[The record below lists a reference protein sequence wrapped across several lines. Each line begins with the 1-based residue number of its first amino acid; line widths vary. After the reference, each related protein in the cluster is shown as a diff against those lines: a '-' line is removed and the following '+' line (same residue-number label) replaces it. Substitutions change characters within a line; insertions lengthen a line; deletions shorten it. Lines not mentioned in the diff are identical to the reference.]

1 MMDSVRERQRPNKAR
16 EHLGR
21 FRQFSEQGGGSAV
34 TEYVMSG
41 LERMA
46 NSAPDQ
52 VPMTSTG
59 MLRRAKSLQDLRM
72 SHNAFWKSR
81 RYLEKDCLPRA
92 WLKMHAYLSDSK
104 NILDGNERYKDCT

>member
-1 MMDSVRERQRPNKAR
+1 MLDSVRERQCAGKAR

-21 FRQFSEQGGGSAV
+21 FRHFSEKGGGSAV
-34 TEYVMSG
+34 TEYVMSE

-52 VPMTSTG
+52 VPMTSTE

-81 RYLEKDCLPRA
+81 RYLEKHYRPRV

-104 NILDGNERYKDCT
+104 NILDGNERYKYCT